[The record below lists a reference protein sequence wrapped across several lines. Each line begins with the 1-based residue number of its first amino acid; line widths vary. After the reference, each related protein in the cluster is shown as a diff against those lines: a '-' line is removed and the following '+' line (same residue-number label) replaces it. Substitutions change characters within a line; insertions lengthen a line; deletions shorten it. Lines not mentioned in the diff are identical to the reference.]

1 MEPKLLRFTWLI
13 FEGVTENYSEVKSE
27 LESRGIFPDKL
38 TETLLNKIEQMRVE
52 RKIEQNKKILSTF
65 KENLTSEEELSSET
79 DYRIAANFRKKDDIT
94 ENDIKSVNHDKAR
107 LKLLE
112 QLADKINEQSGKGG
126 SKENS

>member
-38 TETLLNKIEQMRVE
+38 TETVLNKIEQMKVE

-65 KENLTSEEELSSET
+65 KENLTSEEEISSENE
-79 DYRIAANFRKKDDIT
+79 YRISANFRKKDDIT

>member
-65 KENLTSEEELSSET
+65 KENLTSEEKLSSENE
-79 DYRIAANFRKKDDIT
+79 YRIAANFRKKDDIT